1 MIKEDTKILL
11 VDDEPDIVEIIRFNL
26 EQKGYQV
33 FTAYDGLEAIKIAE
47 EKLPH
52 LIIIDVMMPNLDGIE
67 TCERLRQDDR
77 FKDTVIMFLTA
88 RAEDYSYV
96 AAFDAGADDY
106 VTKPIKPK
114 VLISKVK
121 GLLRRFK
128 EKEETQ
134 NILSFNQL
142 IIDRDAYKII
152 KEGKE
157 LSLPRKEFELIF
169 LLASKP
175 GKVFEREK
183 IMNRVWGGDIV
194 GDRTIDVHIRKLRG
208 KIGDGF
214 IKTIKGIGYK
224 FITPQ
229 KIL

>member
-1 MIKEDTKILL
+1 MPSRVLIIE
-11 VDDEPDIVEIIRFNL
+11 DEPDIRKTIDYNL
-26 EQKGYQV
+26 SKESFEVVQAASIQEGERALASNK
-33 FTAYDGLEAIKIAE
+33 
-47 EKLPH
+47 
-52 LIIIDVMMPNLDGIE
+52 IDVIILDLMLPDGSGLTLCRDIKSDSK
-67 TCERLRQDDR
+67 L
-77 FKDTVIMFLTA
+77 KHIPVIILTA
-88 RAEDYSYV
+88 KTEEVDRVVGFEL
-96 AAFDAGADDY
+96 GADDY

-194 GDRTIDVHIRKLRG
+194 GDRTIDVHIRKLRE

-214 IKTIKGIGYK
+214 IKTIKGVGYK

>member
-1 MIKEDTKILL
+1 
-11 VDDEPDIVEIIRFNL
+11 
-26 EQKGYQV
+26 
-33 FTAYDGLEAIKIAE
+33 
-47 EKLPH
+47 
-52 LIIIDVMMPNLDGIE
+52 
-67 TCERLRQDDR
+67 
-77 FKDTVIMFLTA
+77 
-88 RAEDYSYV
+88 
-96 AAFDAGADDY
+96 

-194 GDRTIDVHIRKLRG
+194 GDRTIDVHIRKLRE

-224 FITPQ
+224 FITP
-229 KIL
+229 